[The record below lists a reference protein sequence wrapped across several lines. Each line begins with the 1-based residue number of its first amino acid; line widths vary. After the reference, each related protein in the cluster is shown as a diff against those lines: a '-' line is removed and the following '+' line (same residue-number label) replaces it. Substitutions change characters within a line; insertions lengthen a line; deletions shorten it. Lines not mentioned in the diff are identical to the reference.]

1 MNRIDRFILD
11 CPSWM
16 EFRARIEP
24 LTQKEKGDLFE
35 RATQLYLKTEP
46 EYQALLTDVQ
56 LLREVDART
65 RAKIGLPRNDK
76 GIDLI
81 ARCRDGRYWAIQ
93 AKYRTNE
100 DRALGW
106 DDLSTAFGLA
116 SAPRRNISRFVV
128 IHTTARPIGNRD
140 LMGAGLIEIG
150 LDRLQ
155 NADWLMIHRAIIDNA
170 PVRPTP
176 RTPTARFAW
185 QQPVIDKA
193 VEHFVAGGATRGP
206 CNCLAARAKASS
218 PITSPMH

>member
-35 RATQLYLKTEP
+35 RVTQLYLKTEP
-46 EYQALLTDVQ
+46 EYQAILTDVW

-65 RAKIGLPRNDK
+65 RAEIGLPRNDK

-100 DRALGW
+100 DHALGW

-116 SAPRRNISRFVV
+116 SAPRRNIRQFVV
-128 IHTTARPIGNRD
+128 IHTTARPIGNRE

-155 NADWLMIHRAIIDNA
+155 NADWLMIHRAHRQRPRSPNA
-170 PVRPTP
+170 ENANR
-176 RTPTARFAW
+176 
-185 QQPVIDKA
+185 A
-193 VEHFVAGGATRGP
+193 V
-206 CNCLAARAKASS
+206 CLAAAGHR
-218 PITSPMH
+218 